1 MKKKIILIMTLAI
14 CSASFF
20 GCSLSVNGN
29 EILKVESGG
38 ASNGN
43 AETAETGSQ
52 SANQTTASVN
62 SEVQTNTTSQ
72 TAAVS
77 ETKQTSETEAA
88 AKTSTT
94 EAKTEPSSDANTIDG
109 SFTFG
114 DNGVDILSPDEDAN
128 DSLLIAAADRLFDVA
143 CKIEWKFHVGC
154 PYTLDY
160 NTSISVGDFGWEYYL
175 ITDISIKSLSDVE
188 NDYYKVFSSSYGND
202 LSEIYTEKDGKVYA
216 LAGERGASI
225 FYKGSKVTGITSRTD
240 KEIFFTVENYYDVD
254 EDDPYLKSV
263 EKDEFSMVIDG
274 KNVRVG
280 KFRLPY

>member
-38 ASNGN
+38 ASNVN
-43 AETAETGSQ
+43 TETAETGSQ

-154 PYTLDY
+154 PYT
-160 NTSISVGDFGWEYYL
+160 F
-175 ITDISIKSLSDVE
+175 
-188 NDYYKVFSSSYGND
+188 
-202 LSEIYTEKDGKVYA
+202 
-216 LAGERGASI
+216 
-225 FYKGSKVTGITSRTD
+225 
-240 KEIFFTVENYYDVD
+240 
-254 EDDPYLKSV
+254 
-263 EKDEFSMVIDG
+263 
-274 KNVRVG
+274 
-280 KFRLPY
+280 